1 MLELLVRLPY
11 CDCYVFSD
19 IFIGFEQQ
27 RYTVFEADAY
37 GDSTLIPV
45 FTANGQEPEIQF
57 NVISQILDGSAEE
70 GSDYDAMR
78 RITWP
83 FLANEQS
90 IDIEFVLLGDDI
102 PEDEEEFTIE
112 LELTTSGAPR
122 VMIGGGLF
130 GRTTVVIIDDDG

>member
-1 MLELLVRLPY
+1 MEFH
-11 CDCYVFSD
+11 CYMFSFVAD

-45 FTANGQEPEIQF
+45 SKANETELQF
-57 NVISQILDGSAEE
+57 NVISQMLDGSAEE

-112 LELTTSGAPR
+112 LELSTFGAPR